1 LSEINDEK
9 LFEYEQ
15 EISKIRIEVLK
26 KYEEYNKTMRYLVAD
41 APIETLCLP
50 KAIETILINNGYIR
64 IYDLF
69 DMDFTKIKGL
79 GIVRCRHLTACLDEF
94 FSML

>member
-1 LSEINDEK
+1 LTEISDEK
-9 LFEYEQ
+9 RFEYEQ

-26 KYEEYNKTMRYLVAD
+26 KYEEYNKTMKYLACD
-41 APIETLCLP
+41 APIGVLCLP
-50 KAIETILINNGYIR
+50 KVIETILIDNGYDR

-79 GIVRCRHLTACLDEF
+79 GVVRCRDLAASLDEF
-94 FSML
+94 LSML

>member
-1 LSEINDEK
+1 MTEISDEK
-9 LFEYEQ
+9 RFEYEQ

-26 KYEEYNKTMRYLVAD
+26 KYEEYNKTMKYIACD
-41 APIETLCLP
+41 APIEVLCLP
-50 KAIETILINNGYIR
+50 KVIETILIDNGYER

-79 GIVRCRHLTACLDEF
+79 GVMRCRDLATSLDQF
-94 FSML
+94 LSML